1 MHFRLIDSVISR
13 DADCVVAL
21 KLVSAS
27 EEYLQDHFPGYP
39 VLPGVFMLETMVQA
53 ARHLEAGSDDQQ
65 ARLSLGSVRALKY
78 GSFVRPGQMLRA
90 MVERAG
96 PLEYKGRCEVV
107 DPAGVLETK
116 VAASGR
122 FTLRE
127 PVALGVGPRGGMA

>member
-1 MHFRLIDSVISR
+1 MYFRLIDAVIER
-13 DADCVVAL
+13 DSDRVVAI
-21 KLVSAS
+21 KLVSSS

-39 VLPGVFMLETMVQA
+39 VLPGVFMLEAMVQA
-53 ARHLEAGSDDQQ
+53 ARHLEAGSDEDQ

-90 MVERAG
+90 TVERCG

-107 DPAGVLETK
+107 DPAGVQETK
-116 VAASGR
+116 AAASGR

-127 PVALGVGPRGGMA
+127 PAPMGIGQAKGSA